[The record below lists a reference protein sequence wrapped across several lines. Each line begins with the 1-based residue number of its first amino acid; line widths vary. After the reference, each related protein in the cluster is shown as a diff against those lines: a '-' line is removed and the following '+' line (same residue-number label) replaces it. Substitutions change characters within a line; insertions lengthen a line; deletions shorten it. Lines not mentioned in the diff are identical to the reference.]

1 MPLIPIRELAKHGVN
16 TDIDPF
22 DLPPQAFN
30 FAKNVRFTD
39 GSISRGPVWRNAATL
54 GDDDPR
60 YIISFTPSSGL
71 DIVYLGYKSGR
82 VYEIDK
88 GEETDL
94 SITDYA
100 DADSDLPFTS
110 TMVANVIYINRPDR
124 VPWAMKPSDTEFTS
138 TIGSTNNWPSTY
150 RANLIRSCG
159 GVVVALNITKNGTS
173 YPTMVKWSEFATAN
187 AVPTN
192 WDHTVSGTNAA
203 ENVLADMAEGIIDA
217 SPLGEALIIYS
228 RQEAWKMQATGNSD
242 VFAFTKLFTDG
253 GAINANCS
261 VEVDGVHFVFGSNDL
276 WTHDG
281 TTKVSIATGRVR
293 SFIYS
298 TINASKVNRCFVS
311 HNTSLKEVVF
321 HYVSG
326 DAYTSFNDPTSNG
339 CNRAA
344 VYNYVSKTWTFYDT
358 PLVFSACMANLDSR
372 YDWDSDDLPT
382 WTTIGGAWYDQED
395 GYKRVLTYV
404 GETFAPHSLTASL

>member
-1 MPLIPIRELAKHGVN
+1 MR
-16 TDIDPF
+16 
-22 DLPPQAFN
+22 
-30 FAKNVRFTD
+30 
-39 GSISRGPVWRNAATL
+39 
-54 GDDDPR
+54 
-60 YIISFTPSSGL
+60 
-71 DIVYLGYKSGR
+71 
-82 VYEIDK
+82 
-88 GEETDL
+88 
-94 SITDYA
+94 
-100 DADSDLPFTS
+100 
-110 TMVANVIYINRPDR
+110 
-124 VPWAMKPSDTEFTS
+124 
-138 TIGSTNNWPSTY
+138 
-150 RANLIRSCG
+150 
-159 GVVVALNITKNGTS
+159 
-173 YPTMVKWSEFATAN
+173 
-187 AVPTN
+187 
-192 WDHTVSGTNAA
+192 
-203 ENVLADMAEGIIDA
+203 
-217 SPLGEALIIYS
+217 
-228 RQEAWKMQATGNSD
+228 ATGNSD

-253 GAINANCS
+253 GAINTNCS

-293 SFIYS
+293 SFIYR

-311 HNTSLKEVVF
+311 HNTSLKEVAF

-404 GETFAPHSLTASL
+404 GETFAPHSLTASLYACDLYGPDSVVAFAVDTNATKVAALYKDGIDLDELGADFPGYKNVLAVYPQARVNNDTLLRFRFGASDYFGVSPTFGAWMTYDGSTLYKLDFKEAGRYLSMEIDFNDYLDFTFTGYDIFIEITGER